1 MSDDQNMESP
11 GGKMMLFLTLADM
24 SPLPMLFAG
33 GVFLLVICGMF
44 VSVAVLLLGVIRG
57 KRRRSKRPED
67 QL

>member
-1 MSDDQNMESP
+1 
-11 GGKMMLFLTLADM
+11 MMLFLTLADM